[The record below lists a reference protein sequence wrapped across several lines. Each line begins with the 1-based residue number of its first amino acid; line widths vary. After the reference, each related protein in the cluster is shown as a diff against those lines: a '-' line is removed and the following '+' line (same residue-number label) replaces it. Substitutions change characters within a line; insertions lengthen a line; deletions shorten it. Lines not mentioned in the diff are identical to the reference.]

1 MIICDEAVSAL
12 DLSIR
17 AQVLNL
23 LMELKEK
30 HNLAYLF
37 ITHDIGVV
45 EHIAD
50 NIIVM
55 YKGEIVERG
64 AATDVLLNPQEA
76 YTQRLISAVPRIG

>member
-1 MIICDEAVSAL
+1 
-12 DLSIR
+12 
-17 AQVLNL
+17 
-23 LMELKEK
+23 
-30 HNLAYLF
+30 
-37 ITHDIGVV
+37 VV

-64 AATDVLLNPQEA
+64 PATDVLLNPQEA